1 MHRYYLS
8 SFNLT
13 SVEKVNEYKNHYPL
27 EVAINMAIE
36 YCIEHDVLADFLSVH
51 EAEVLDML
59 ALKFDRKK
67 YGRNLKEE
75 GREEGIGIGM
85 LICQV
90 NDGKISMEDAAGYLN
105 ITPEEFA
112 IKIKNANEGMENL
125 ERLIRDE
132 RLNSQ

>member
-36 YCIEHDVLADFLSVH
+36 YYIEHDVLADFLSSH

-67 YGRNLKEE
+67 YDRNLKEEGKEE
-75 GREEGIGIGM
+75 GREEGREE
-85 LICQV
+85 
-90 NDGKISMEDAAGYLN
+90 GK
-105 ITPEEFA
+105 
-112 IKIKNANEGMENL
+112 
-125 ERLIRDE
+125 
-132 RLNSQ
+132 